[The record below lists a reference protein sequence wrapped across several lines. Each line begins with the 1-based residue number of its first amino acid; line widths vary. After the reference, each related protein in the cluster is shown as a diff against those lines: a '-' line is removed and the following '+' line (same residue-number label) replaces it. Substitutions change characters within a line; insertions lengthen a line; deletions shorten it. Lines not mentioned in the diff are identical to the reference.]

1 MVGVLSSDCYIAL
14 DVMGNFILLDH
25 SAAALHNQNSF
36 FVIFIY
42 FVVADHRKSL
52 LLNFDP
58 SLPVKSY
65 HMVTA
70 DHRSIVLAL
79 DKHPIHL
86 IAHDA
91 NIFLNFGLAYKFF
104 VRSANNAIFLA
115 FFQWSYEEDKSVR
128 TQKASHCV
136 FKLHIFLWI
145 FRVLQGMVM
154 RDLKKNLV
162 LIKMLFDRTR
172 IHG

>member
-1 MVGVLSSDCYIAL
+1 MVGVLSPNCYIAL

-25 SAAALHNQNSF
+25 SAATLHNQNSL
-36 FVIFIY
+36 FVVFID
-42 FVVADHRKSL
+42 FIVADHRKSL
-52 LLNFDP
+52 LFNFDP

-115 FFQWSYEEDKSVR
+115 FFDLVECYGGKSTVDLYSF
-128 TQKASHCV
+128 AV
-136 FKLHIFLWI
+136 FANDVSGYLGLACQTHFNSNSVFVYAVGKD
-145 FRVLQGMVM
+145 LQFE
-154 RDLKKNLV
+154 
-162 LIKMLFDRTR
+162 LFA
-172 IHG
+172 H